1 MELSLAGLI
10 GAVVGAVIAWINYAM
25 IVGFVTN
32 RLRALDKSKTI
43 AERVDFERK
52 LGLMRQFILALDI
65 VVFAGVGYWFGATLG
80 G

>member
-1 MELSLAGLI
+1 MDISLAGLI
-10 GAVVGAVIAWINYAM
+10 GALVGTVIAWLNYAL

-52 LGLMRQFILALDI
+52 LGVMRQFILALDI
-65 VVFAGVGYWFGATLG
+65 VIFAGIGYWFGSTLG